1 MKTTLHE
8 FEPTHFHVTIGSHEP
23 VLRVRSG
30 DVIRTWTVDS
40 GGYDRHGEDL
50 TEGGNP
56 QTGPFYL
63 EGAEPGDTLRVRFDS
78 IRPNRAR
85 GVSGALVAAHT
96 IDPHFVPELKSEH
109 GDEDWWLLDLERGT
123 ARLEN
128 PPPGLESLGELALE
142 PMLGCFGVAPPRGQA
157 ISCATSGEHGGNM
170 DYRGFREGVTVDFP
184 VFAEGGLFHLGDGH
198 ALQGDG
204 EIVGTGIEISMDVEF
219 SLELLKG
226 KRIHWPR
233 ADDGTF
239 VMAVGN
245 ARPLDQAL
253 QHATTELLR
262 LLEQDYGLDY
272 RAGSALLGQC
282 IQYDVGNVFD
292 PAYTAVAKVEKALL
306 QRL

>member
-1 MKTTLHE
+1 LHE

-30 DVIRTWTVDS
+30 DAIRTWTVDS
-40 GGYDRHGEDL
+40 SGYDRNGEDL

-56 QTGPFYL
+56 QTGPFYVI
-63 EGAEPGDTLRVRFDS
+63 GAEPGDTLRVHFDS

-85 GVSGALVAAHT
+85 GVSGALVAPHT
-96 IDPHFVPELKSEH
+96 VDPDFVPELGERN
-109 GDEDWWLLDLERGT
+109 DEDWWLIDLERGT
-123 ARLEN
+123 ASLEN
-128 PPPGLESLGELALE
+128 PPPGLESLGDLPLD

-204 EIVGTGIEISMDVEF
+204 EIVGTGIEISMDVQF
-219 SLELLKG
+219 SLELLKE
-226 KRIHWPR
+226 KRIGWPR

-262 LLEQDYGLDY
+262 LLEQDYGLNY

-306 QRL
+306 EKL

>member
-8 FEPTHFHVTIGSHEP
+8 FEPTHFHVTMGSHEP

-40 GGYDRHGEDL
+40 GGYDRNGEDI

-78 IRPNRAR
+78 IRPNRKR
-85 GVSGALVAAHT
+85 GVTGALVAPHVV
-96 IDPHFVPELKSEH
+96 DPHFVPELGERS
-109 GDEDWWLLDLERGT
+109 GEDWWELDLERGT

-128 PPPGLESLGELALE
+128 PPPGLESLGELPLD
-142 PMLGCFGVAPPRGQA
+142 PMLGCFGVAPPQGQA

-198 ALQGDG
+198 GLQGDG
-204 EIVGTGIEISMDVEF
+204 EIVGTGIEVSMDVEF

-226 KRIHWPR
+226 KTIRWPR

-262 LLEQDYGLDY
+262 LLEQDYGLNY
-272 RAGSALLGQC
+272 RASSALLGQC

-306 QRL
+306 EKL